1 MKKVV
6 IVLGVILLIG
16 LVFLSSIFSTYNK
29 LVQMNE
35 AIKSSWA
42 QVDNQLQRR
51 FDLIPNL
58 VNTVK
63 GYAAHEK
70 DILEAIANARAKIG
84 QAQTTEQKIGANQ
97 EMTSALSRLLVVVEN
112 YPNLKADQTFQRLMD
127 ELAGTENR
135 LSVERKRY
143 NDNVQVYN
151 QEIKMFPSNVIASLF
166 NFREAPYFKIE
177 EAAKTAPKVDFTKP

>member
-1 MKKVV
+1 MKKLV
-6 IVLGVILLIG
+6 IVLGAILLIG
-16 LVFLSSIFSTYNK
+16 LIFLSSIFSTYNR

-35 AIKSSWA
+35 SIKGSWA

-70 DILEAIANARAKIG
+70 EILEAVANARARIG
-84 QAQTTEQKIGANQ
+84 SAQTTEQKINANQ

-112 YPNLKADQTFQRLMD
+112 YPNLKADLTFQRLMD

-135 LSVERKRY
+135 ISVERKRY
-143 NDNVQVYN
+143 NDNVQTFN
-151 QEIKMFPSNVIASLF
+151 QEIKMFPSSIVASFF
-166 NFREAPYFKIE
+166 NFKEAPYFKIQE
-177 EAAKTAPKVDFTKP
+177 EAKSVPKVDFSKP